1 MRAEILGVART
12 WWCHFSAASVAA
24 FIIAPL
30 TFMALDRE
38 EPVVITGQRL
48 EGDMVPGGKLLLVW
62 EAQSKRQ
69 CEGTVRPRII
79 SSTDIVYDYDE
90 RPTVI
95 RGPRPEAGR
104 YALEFE
110 LPNSISPGPARR
122 EVTVSYTCNV
132 LQRALNWPIRANRE
146 PIHFVV
152 RPPVGLP

>member
-1 MRAEILGVART
+1 MKTEILGVART

-38 EPVVITGQRL
+38 EPVVIKSQRL
-48 EGDMVPGGKLLLVW
+48 EGDMVPGGKVLLIW
-62 EAQSKRQ
+62 EAQSTRQ
-69 CEGTVRPRII
+69 CDGIARPRII

-95 RGPRPEAGR
+95 RGSGPEAGR

-110 LPNSISPGPARR
+110 LPNSITPGPARR

-132 LQRALNWPIRANRE
+132 LQRALNWPIKASRE
-146 PIHFVV
+146 PLHFTVL
-152 RPPVGLP
+152 PPTGG